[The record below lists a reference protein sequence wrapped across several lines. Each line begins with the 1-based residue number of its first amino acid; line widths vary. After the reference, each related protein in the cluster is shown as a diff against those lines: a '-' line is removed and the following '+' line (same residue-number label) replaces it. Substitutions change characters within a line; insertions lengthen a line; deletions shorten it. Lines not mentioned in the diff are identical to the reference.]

1 MMNYKIDKDLLPV
14 IFVHGFLG
22 NIEDWN
28 PIRNIVKN
36 KFTFI
41 NYNLPGHS
49 ELTEGTSKSSM
60 KRNGQPHNFETTARS
75 LRDLCKINFYK
86 KKIAPILVGYSM
98 GGRLALY
105 TALHYSSVTSGVII
119 ISSDPGIKQ
128 KSSRSRRLSDDKELS
143 IKLKMLN
150 NFSTSEWFEQWYSA
164 PLFGNLKQNPHY
176 QKLLYMRKKIDLK
189 KAADTLVNLSVGNQP
204 SLWNL
209 MKSYSKNGLFIAGA
223 LDKKYRRIGEAV
235 GELGSQWS
243 FTVCDN
249 AAHAVHIEQPQT
261 VANLISDFVY
271 NFINNKSST
280 N

>member
-1 MMNYKIDKDLLPV
+1 MNYKVDKHLLPV
-14 IFVHGFLG
+14 IFIHGFLG
-22 NIEDWN
+22 NNEDWN
-28 PIRNIVKN
+28 PIRTLVKN

-41 NYNLPGHS
+41 NFNLPGHS
-49 ELTEGTSKSSM
+49 ESTEKTSNSSK

-75 LRDLCKINFYK
+75 LRDLCKINFYQ

-105 TALHYSSVTSGVII
+105 TAIHYPSITSGIII

-128 KSSRSRRLSDDKELS
+128 KIFRTNRLSDDKELS
-143 IKLKMLN
+143 IELKRLN
-150 NFSTSEWFEQWYSA
+150 NLNTAEWFEKWYSA
-164 PLFGNLKQNPHY
+164 PLFGNLKKNPHY
-176 QKLLYMRKKIDLK
+176 QKLLYMRKKLDLN

-204 SLWNL
+204 PLWNL
-209 MKSYSKNGLFIAGA
+209 MKSYSNNGLFIAGA
-223 LDKKYRRIGEAV
+223 LDKKYRRIGATV
-235 GELGSQWS
+235 GGLGKQWA